1 MAREHASGIFILRKD
16 KKLLICHPTNHA
28 VDFFSIPKGKVE
40 VGETMIEAAIRETF
54 EETNIDLSRTNDF
67 YITKLESVGYRSG
80 KKTLHPFLF
89 KERENSSF
97 DWENTEIKCNSNVP
111 IERGGFPEMDS
122 YLWTTIDEAKKLLHE
137 TQVKCLDII
146 ESIL

>member
-40 VGETMIEAAIRETF
+40 VGETMIDAAIRETF
-54 EETNIDLSRTNDF
+54 EETNIQLKYSDDF
-67 YITKLESVGYRSG
+67 IIYTLNSVGYRSG

-89 KERENSSF
+89 VEKPNSTF
-97 DWENTEIKCNSNVP
+97 DWVNTEIKCNSNVP
-111 IERGGFPEMDS
+111 DERGGFPEMDG
-122 YLWTTIDEAKKLLHE
+122 YQWINLNEAKKLLHE
-137 TQVKCLDII
+137 TQVKAILEIEDI
-146 ESIL
+146 L

>member
-40 VGETMIEAAIRETF
+40 VGETMIDAAIRETF
-54 EETNIDLSRTNDF
+54 EETNIRLKYSDDF
-67 YITKLESVGYRSG
+67 IIYTLNSVGYRSG

-89 KERENSSF
+89 KEKSNSTF
-97 DWENTEIKCNSNVP
+97 DWANTEIKCNSNVP
-111 IERGGFPEMDS
+111 DERGGFPEMDG
-122 YLWTTIDEAKKLLHE
+122 YQWVTLDEAKKLLHE
-137 TQVKCLDII
+137 TQVNAILEIEDI
-146 ESIL
+146 L